1 MIDDVQQAPA
11 QETPA
16 VAPQAV
22 PSAAALIAKN
32 TRTLVGKVVSDKRSK
47 TITVLVERRT
57 KHELYGKI
65 VARSNKYHAHDE
77 RDEYKT
83 GDVVEIAEG
92 RPISK
97 TKSWTVTRLIEKAR
111 EV

>member
-1 MIDDVQQAPA
+1 MTEA
-11 QETPA
+11 QVEPK
-16 VAPQAV
+16 V
-22 PSAAALIAKN
+22 KN

-47 TITVLVERRT
+47 TVTVLIERRT

-65 VARSNKYHAHDE
+65 VARTSKYHAHDE
-77 RDEYKT
+77 NGEYKM

-97 TKSWTVTRLIEKAR
+97 TKAWVVTRLVQKAQ
-111 EV
+111 VV